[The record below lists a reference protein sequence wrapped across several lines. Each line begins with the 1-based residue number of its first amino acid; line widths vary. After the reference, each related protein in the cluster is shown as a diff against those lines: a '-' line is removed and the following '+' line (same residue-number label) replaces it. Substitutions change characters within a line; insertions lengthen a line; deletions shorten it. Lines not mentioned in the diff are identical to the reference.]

1 MQLCLYGDKR
11 GNISVMPAEEA
22 IRNSLAEAKKIV
34 PMNFWVTV
42 GLASTER
49 EAKEV
54 RRARQIE
61 LANGNGQN
69 NRK

>member
-1 MQLCLYGDKR
+1 
-11 GNISVMPAEEA
+11 MPAEEA
-22 IRNSLAEAKKIV
+22 IRNNLAEAKKIV

-54 RRARQIE
+54 RRALQQVE
-61 LANGNGQN
+61 
-69 NRK
+69 

>member
-1 MQLCLYGDKR
+1 
-11 GNISVMPAEEA
+11 MPAEEA